1 MLNPRLATRYA
12 KSLLDIAVERGDL
25 ESIKADVDF
34 LSRITKSS
42 RELRSMLRSPI
53 VNSDKKLVAM
63 NTICKDRI
71 GVITSAFIRLLI
83 TKNRENV
90 LPEILEA
97 FYDQYNELKGIHK
110 VKFITAKP
118 ISDELR
124 DGLLRKFKIDAH
136 IEHVELSTEVRE
148 DIIGGF
154 ILEYDNKLIDA
165 SIIRGLR
172 DVKRQFYRNDYM
184 YNIR

>member
-1 MLNPRLATRYA
+1 MLNPRLAARYA
-12 KSLLDIAVERGDL
+12 KSLMDIAIEKGEL
-25 ESIKADVDF
+25 ESIKKDVEF
-34 LSRITKSS
+34 LQRIISS
-42 RELRSMLRSPI
+42 SPELRTLFRSPI
-53 VNSDKKLVAM
+53 IQTDKKQAALNALL
-63 NTICKDRI
+63 KDRI
-71 GVITSAFIRLLI
+71 GVITTAFIRLLVH
-83 TKNRENV
+83 KNRESV
-90 LPEILEA
+90 MPEILSA
-97 FYDQYNELKGIHK
+97 FKEQYNTLKGIHK

-118 ISDELR
+118 ISEELR
-124 DGLLRKFKIDAH
+124 DGLLRKFKVDAH
-136 IEHVELSTEVRE
+136 IEHVELITEVQE